1 MIPDDAEWAHHPGR
15 NCRPPD
21 GWSTTP
27 IDLRIW
33 VPDPEVVAS
42 VPEVVACPTCLAL
55 VTEPCRTTTGRQRKD
70 HDTRLVPR
78 RCKCGGELPPRR
90 RYCAPCALESRRA
103 TWRKYARNRRDDSKE
118 AA

>member
-1 MIPDDAEWAHHPGR
+1 MIPDDAEWAHHPDR

-33 VPDPEVVAS
+33 ADQWFPSYERGHEVLCAG
-42 VPEVVACPTCLAL
+42 CPVLTKCLTYAIDNKL
-55 VTEPCRTTTGRQRKD
+55 EGIYGGTTTYSRTQALTRK
-70 HDTRLVPR
+70 
-78 RCKCGGELPPRR
+78 
-90 RYCAPCALESRRA
+90 SR
-103 TWRKYARNRRDDSKE
+103 KKV